1 MMHKPTNQVFIDH
14 LPVFS
19 PDERCPKCH
28 GILVPTYRCEV
39 WDAGGLLEWLEL
51 RCGCSYLMMRR
62 PLDSE
67 TVQGTREPLA
77 DYVERMNERLD
88 RAQAILAE
96 AERPPK
102 GWTGQRQWEVK

>member
-1 MMHKPTNQVFIDH
+1 
-14 LPVFS
+14 
-19 PDERCPKCH
+19 
-28 GILVPTYRCEV
+28 
-39 WDAGGLLEWLEL
+39 
-51 RCGCSYLMMRR
+51 
-62 PLDSE
+62 LDSE